1 MTIKEYK
8 EKLNKH
14 LHNGNRTE
22 LYRLCVEM
30 VNEFGREGGII
41 AYNSLSDYYEDNS
54 TIMSEDEENAV
65 IDVLEALSGYCANYI
80 GEGNY
85 HLAKIS

>member
-1 MTIKEYK
+1 MMIKK
-8 EKLNKH
+8 CKQRLNKH

-54 TIMSEDEENAV
+54 TIMSED
-65 IDVLEALSGYCANYI
+65 
-80 GEGNY
+80 
-85 HLAKIS
+85 

>member
-1 MTIKEYK
+1 MNIKQYE

-14 LHNGNRTE
+14 LHNGNRKE
-22 LYRLCVEM
+22 LYNLCVEM
-30 VNEFGREGGII
+30 VNELGREGGII
-41 AYNSLSDYYEDNS
+41 AYKSLSDYYEDNS

-85 HLAKIS
+85 HLG

>member
-1 MTIKEYK
+1 MNIKEYK

-14 LHNGNRTE
+14 LHDSNKKE
-22 LYRLCVEM
+22 LYKLCVEM
-30 VNEFGREGGII
+30 VNGLGREGGII
-41 AYNSLSDYYEDNS
+41 AYKTLSDYYDDNG
-54 TIMSEDEENAV
+54 TLMSEDEENAV

-85 HLAKIS
+85 HLG

>member
-14 LHNGNRTE
+14 LHNGNRKE
-22 LYRLCVEM
+22 LYNLCVEM

-41 AYNSLSDYYEDNS
+41 AYNSLCDYYEDNS
-54 TIMSEDEENAV
+54 TIMSEDEENA
-65 IDVLEALSGYCANYI
+65 IKNEYEANNEEALI
-80 GEGNY
+80 R
-85 HLAKIS
+85 LL

>member
-1 MTIKEYK
+1 MMIKK
-8 EKLNKH
+8 CKQRLNKH

-65 IDVLEALSGYCANYI
+65 IDALEALSGYCANYI

-85 HLAKIS
+85 HLG